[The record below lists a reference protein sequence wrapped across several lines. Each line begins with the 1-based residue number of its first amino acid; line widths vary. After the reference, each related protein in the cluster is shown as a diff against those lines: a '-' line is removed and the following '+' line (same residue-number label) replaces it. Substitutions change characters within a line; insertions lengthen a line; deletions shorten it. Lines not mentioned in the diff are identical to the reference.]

1 MAAHGAAAWPEGR
14 RCRWKPEV
22 GDDALVGHTGP
33 KGRAER
39 TGFGGSEGEMKMDRA
54 TKWAESQGGYI
65 INSFFL
71 FLNFKQD
78 FRFKK
83 QRFEIL
89 LN

>member
-1 MAAHGAAAWPEGR
+1 VGA
-14 RCRWKPEV
+14 
-22 GDDALVGHTGP
+22 DALVGRTGP

-39 TGFGGSEGEMKMDRA
+39 AGFGGSEGETKMGRA

-65 INSFFL
+65 INFL

-78 FRFKK
+78 FRFKN
-83 QRFEIL
+83 QRFEII